1 MGGHVKG
8 IGWVVATA
16 GAISPWWGPP
26 LSNFEG
32 ILVQNLIGNTQR
44 QSESPGSSALR
55 PLGGAPLPKIREGAT
70 WVGAPPF
77 KYLAGLADRRHPDYA
92 EIDDFP
98 CAGNSG
104 EQAIAICS
112 TWR

>member
-1 MGGHVKG
+1 MKG
-8 IGWVVATA
+8 LGWVIATA
-16 GAISPWWGPP
+16 GAITPWWGPP
-26 LSNFEG
+26 LQLSRGSSSKTSSE
-32 ILVQNLIGNTQR
+32 IRKGNR
-44 QSESPGSSALR
+44 NRLDRPGSDPWGS
-55 PLGGAPLPKIREGAT
+55 PLPKIREGAT

-104 EQAIAICS
+104 EQASAICS
-112 TWR
+112 TCR